1 MMHRITKI
9 AWILTL
15 GTTSSIA
22 LGQQPAPAPAAPAA
36 APAAVTAPEPAAAPL
51 AAPAQAVAPEAAKES
66 GEEPFG
72 KAGVINIGSDISLD
86 VHHTG
91 YSAPSG
97 GVAPSSTTSYAIG
110 PAADYFVIDNLS
122 LGAMVLF
129 QRIPFPGIEAKE
141 DIISFEPRIGYHIP
155 LVPEKLGLWPRLSYF
170 YEHGKLMVSGAPD
183 TTLKSM
189 GISAFVPLLIHPVEH
204 FHFGFGPYFQ
214 TDLSAK
220 LDGQDD
226 AKATT
231 IGLRLEIA
239 GWWKL

>member
-1 MMHRITKI
+1 MHRIAKI
-9 AWILTL
+9 AWILTI
-15 GTTSSIA
+15 GTTSTIA
-22 LGQQPAPAPAAPAA
+22 LGQQPAPAAPVATPAAAPAPAPEAAPAA
-36 APAAVTAPEPAAAPL
+36 APAQPAA
-51 AAPAQAVAPEAAKES
+51 EATKEA

-72 KAGVINIGSDISLD
+72 KAGVINIGSDISLN
-86 VHHTG
+86 VQHTG

-97 GVAPSSTTSYAIG
+97 GVAPPSITTYAIG

-122 LGAMVLF
+122 VGAMVLF
-129 QRIPFPGIEAKE
+129 GRITESTGGGKADVIG
-141 DIISFEPRIGYHIP
+141 FEPRVGYHIP
-155 LVPEKLGLWPRLSYF
+155 LVPEKLGLWPRVSYF
-170 YEHGKLMVSGAPD
+170 YNHIKIMADGAPD

-189 GISAFVPLLIHPVEH
+189 GIGVFVPLLIHPVEH
-204 FHFGFGPYFQ
+204 FHFGIGPYFE